1 MRRLLAVGLV
11 LMVLAASAGAKDASP
26 GEKKTGKQTLT
37 LFDRTKSYFLGI
49 IGIFRSADSSKT
61 AQIAHPHPLGPQDCG
76 SGRTCLQC
84 YRDDATGQV
93 YCPGDPG
100 FDPCHEFQ
108 YPGPDVQQP

>member
-49 IGIFRSADSSKT
+49 MSIFGSADSSKT
-61 AQIAHPHPLGPQDCG
+61 AQIAHPRPLGTQDCG
-76 SGRTCLQC
+76 SGRDVPMPRTTSTM
-84 YRDDATGQV
+84 YRYPARRRAGG
-93 YCPGDPG
+93 PGRRRP
-100 FDPCHEFQ
+100 Q
-108 YPGPDVQQP
+108 YAR